1 MKESRRKQMETLVAQ
16 RQSMTMQ
23 ELCDTF
29 GVSMNTVRADV
40 ASLVAAGALE
50 KIYGG
55 VRVKE
60 RKQVPLFTSRA
71 MRETEGK
78 QRIAQAAAR
87 LIENGD
93 IIYLD
98 AGTTT
103 MHVLNHL
110 PPSLSITVVTPS
122 IPVILQAHQMAN
134 VNLVVLPGMY
144 NRRTN
149 ALLDGGTAAYLS
161 QYQHTKAFMG
171 VSALSPNGS
180 LGVSSYQ
187 EHELK
192 RTAVSCSRQ
201 VILLSDPS
209 KYGEAGLM
217 SYGTVAQLTA
227 LLTNPGMPESFLSLC
242 RESGVRIEVV

>member
-1 MKESRRKQMETLVAQ
+1 
-16 RQSMTMQ
+16 
-23 ELCDTF
+23 
-29 GVSMNTVRADV
+29 
-40 ASLVAAGALE
+40 
-50 KIYGG
+50 
-55 VRVKE
+55 
-60 RKQVPLFTSRA
+60 
-71 MRETEGK
+71 
-78 QRIAQAAAR
+78 
-87 LIENGD
+87 
-93 IIYLD
+93 
-98 AGTTT
+98 
-103 MHVLNHL
+103 
-110 PPSLSITVVTPS
+110 
-122 IPVILQAHQMAN
+122 MAN

>member
-1 MKESRRKQMETLVAQ
+1 MKESRRKQIETLLEQ

-23 ELCDTF
+23 ELCDAF
-29 GVSMNTVRADV
+29 GVSMNTIRADV
-40 ASLVAAGALE
+40 ASLVSTGALE

-60 RKQVPLFTSRA
+60 RKEVPLFTSRS
-71 MRETEGK
+71 MKNTDQK
-78 QRIAQAAAR
+78 QRIARMAAR

-103 MHVLNHL
+103 MQILNYL
-110 PPSLSITVVTPS
+110 PTGIRITVVTPS
-122 IPVILQAHQMAN
+122 LPVIIQAHEMAN
-134 VNLVVLPGMY
+134 INLVVLPGMY

-149 ALLDGGTAAYLS
+149 SLLDGGTAAYLT

-171 VSALSPNGS
+171 VSSLSATGN

-192 RTAVSCSRQ
+192 RTAVSRSQQ
-201 VILLSDPS
+201 VYLLADSS

-217 SYGTVAQLTA
+217 SYGTVADLTGIFVDRDI
-227 LLTNPGMPESFLSLC
+227 PDSFVDLC
-242 RESGVRIEVV
+242 REQGTQVEIV